1 MSNFDYEKDIVESY
15 KRKGFDVSFQ
25 DVNEVR
31 EICKAKLK
39 AAKFED
45 KRFYMPILFADEMK
59 NYIYRKTINEYS
71 LEVTKL
77 SETLKRMAVNMQKK
91 MGVFLDVCDMHE
103 DTM

>member
-31 EICKAKLK
+31 EICKVKLK

-59 NYIYRKTINEYS
+59 NYIYRNERCECCYYRCKQS
-71 LEVTKL
+71 RRAK
-77 SETLKRMAVNMQKK
+77 SP
-91 MGVFLDVCDMHE
+91 G
-103 DTM
+103 

>member
-59 NYIYRKTINEYS
+59 
-71 LEVTKL
+71 
-77 SETLKRMAVNMQKK
+77 KRMAVNMQKK